1 MNGVRLK
8 LPNTFSFSSK
18 LKQKSKVNWKI
29 FLGKDGISLME
40 QAKEELQPQATQL
53 GEFYIMVEER
63 LF

>member
-1 MNGVRLK
+1 M
-8 LPNTFSFSSK
+8 
-18 LKQKSKVNWKI
+18 